1 MGSSQESNLT
11 KVLLEIEAEYDMSE
25 KFSEKN
31 SSNQADIDVQG
42 RGIDEI
48 AS

>member
-11 KVLLEIEAEYDMSE
+11 KVLLEIEADYDMSE
-25 KFSEKN
+25 NFSEKN
-31 SSNQADIDVQG
+31 SSNQADTDGRG

-48 AS
+48 AT